1 MFWSICPRLYNPHWS
16 TPFTMIEQMI
26 INILE
31 MRPQVQFF
39 KIEHDRNILIFHHAQ
54 FSSLQFVQYTCQN
67 WLCNKLFYHSFILKS
82 GNKSS
87 YLSATNLKHLLHKT
101 CCFSFF
107 WLSNQYLFFMI
118 VRHSVMIV
126 QHLSHLK
133 FNVLTRVLMKTT
145 SSSGVFM
152 ISLSIDTQKNN

>member
-1 MFWSICPRLYNPHWS
+1 MFWSICPHLYNPHKS
-16 TPFTMIEQMI
+16 TPFIMIWQMI

-31 MRPQVQFF
+31 KRPQVQFF
-39 KIEHDRNILIFHHAQ
+39 NNEHDQNVSFFHHEQ
-54 FSSLQFVQYTCQN
+54 FLSLQFLEDTCQN
-67 WLCNKLFYHSFILKS
+67 WLCNIFFYHSLILKS

-87 YLSATNLKHLLHKT
+87 YLSATNLKHLLHNT
-101 CCFSFF
+101 CCFSSFL
-107 WLSNQYLFFMI
+107 LSNRNLFFMI

-133 FNVLTRVLMKTT
+133 FNVLMCVLMNTT

-152 ISLSIDTQKNN
+152 ISSPIYKQKNN